1 MKLTLTLISLLFVFN
16 ISARTEAE
24 SIDLSYSL
32 YPETKNE
39 VEAYSTKL
47 NNLALELSQKSPTKK
62 ADIIAAKEYAIKKF
76 IFKID
81 QFKEAR
87 KSYLRS
93 IVSSGQDSAAATF
106 SYLVAEDQL
115 LLANFLKLDSGAA
128 LTTSMIATATP
139 TSTPIPTASAT
150 AIATPSP
157 TPTLAPASVAT
168 TADFFKLVVVPNQS
182 IVERFFEVQVI
193 AENLDLSQIVTA
205 PVVIDHSGTS
215 HVMTLKT
222 LKWPGTTEDS
232 ISLYSST
239 IPLTPDSLNNVRIV
253 SGTKE
258 ITFSLRHK
266 SNLSILSAAN
276 TTELRAHIKSAI
288 ADGSID
294 VVEVNY
300 DEADLG
306 AILNSLGSGVTNRR
320 TTWFS
325 VKPASGKSLKW
336 ARDSGTPMRRPFIDF
351 IKLSNVI
358 FGSDISDGGGGHY
371 YTERNHRIWIDNAE
385 FRSKYKASWLK
396 NTPMTAAHVSDIRS
410 LDSEGQKIY
419 LTNCLWDGT
428 ASISAT
434 SSVALARDL
443 RFNSHRG
450 DFNNFGKVFI
460 NALASDIMSVR
471 VPANTDYLHNDGFQV
486 WGTSEGVIFKGFKVI
501 SPNVLAEL
509 QPLFLS
515 RTYSPNYT
523 NFLMDTVIIEN
534 SLPGTSLQAQFAGI
548 VKNTRISNIK
558 FQGQAMTFRQD
569 FVAPDGP
576 YISERVYVHNVD
588 VYNVS
593 WMGPEGKRHNYNY
606 NSTLVTNTE
615 DISSAL
621 NVIPSMSGTIFS
633 KIRIAPRP

>member
-1 MKLTLTLISLLFVFN
+1 MNKIKLTLTLISLLFALKVF
-16 ISARTEAE
+16 ALTEAE
-24 SIDLSYSL
+24 SINLSYSL
-32 YPETKNE
+32 YPETTNQ
-39 VEAYSTKL
+39 VEAYSIRLNKL
-47 NNLALELSQKSPTKK
+47 AQELSQASPTKST
-62 ADIIAAKEYAIKKF
+62 DILAAKEYALKKF
-76 IFKID
+76 IFKMD
-81 QFKEAR
+81 HFKEVR

-93 IVSSGQDSAAATF
+93 IVSSGPASATTTF
-106 SYLVAEDQL
+106 STLAAEDEIL
-115 LLANFLKLDSGAA
+115 MSNFLKIDSGEPFLSSTIVAP
-128 LTTSMIATATP
+128 TP
-139 TSTPIPTASAT
+139 TPAPTPAPTPIPTVE
-150 AIATPSP
+150 P
-157 TPTLAPASVAT
+157 TPVAT
-168 TADFFKLVVVPNQS
+168 TADFFKLAIVPNQTL
-182 IVERFFEVQVI
+182 VESTFEVQVI
-193 AENLDLSQIVTA
+193 AESLDLSQTVT
-205 PVVIDHSGTS
+205 PPIVIDHAGIS
-215 HVMTLKT
+215 HTMTLKT

-239 IPLTPDSLNNVRIV
+239 IPLTPNSMNSIRIV

-258 ITFSLRHK
+258 ISFSLRHK

-276 TTELRAHIKSAI
+276 ATELSAHIKSAI

-300 DEADLG
+300 NEADLG

-351 IKLSNVI
+351 IKLSNVV

-371 YTERNHRIWIDNAE
+371 YTERNHRIWLDNAE
-385 FRSKYKASWLK
+385 FRSKYKASWPK

-486 WGTSEGVIFKGFKVI
+486 WGTSEGVVFKGFKVV

-621 NVIPSMSGTIFS
+621 NAIPSMSGTIFS